1 VHAAANTKAGLAA
14 LRLASSHLIGAP
26 LASPEAAVEWFGA
39 VQAQDFAGAKWALA
53 QRIRNCD
60 DACVEAAFQ
69 RGTILRTHVLRSTW
83 HFVHP
88 ADLRFML
95 ELSRERVK
103 RVMAPY
109 DRKLSIDA
117 PLLRKSQRVFEKSL
131 VGGHFLTREE
141 LAERLAAAGI
151 QAAGQRL
158 AHLAMH
164 AELDGL
170 IVSGPRRGKQFTY
183 SLLDERVP
191 AVKPLEREA
200 ALAALAVRYFQSH
213 GPATPHDFAWW
224 ASLTVTDAK
233 RALASAGKTVTER
246 AFDPGSYFGV
256 FPRTT
261 PSPAKPLL
269 RLLPN
274 YDEYLIALKD
284 YGPVLDPALSDHMR
298 QNQHVLGQHLIV
310 RDGLVVGGWRR
321 ELDKNGVRVEATLLT
336 PLSVAAKQALRTEAE
351 RFAHFLGLPLTL
363 VTLVATS
370 PA

>member
-1 VHAAANTKAGLAA
+1 VSVAANTKDRLAA
-14 LRLASSHLIGAP
+14 LRLASSHLIGPP
-26 LASPEAAVEWFGA
+26 LASPEAAVAWFGA

-60 DACVEAAFQ
+60 DACVDAMFQ
-69 RGTILRTHVLRSTW
+69 RGAILRTHVLRSTW

-88 ADLRFML
+88 ADVRFML
-95 ELSRERVK
+95 QLSRERVK

-109 DRKLSIDA
+109 DRKLDIDA
-117 PLLRKSQRVFEKSL
+117 PLLRKSHRTLEKSL
-131 VGGHFLTREE
+131 AGGRFLTREE

-183 SLLDERVP
+183 ALLEERVP
-191 AVKPLEREA
+191 SVEPMEPEA
-200 ALAALAVRYFQSH
+200 ALAALAARYFQSH

-233 RALASAGKTVTER
+233 RALASAGKTVSER
-246 AFDPGSYFGV
+246 AFDTGSYFGV
-256 FPRTT
+256 FPRTN
-261 PSPAKPLL
+261 PSPAKPVL

-274 YDEYLIALKD
+274 YDEYVIALKD
-284 YGPVLDPALSDHMR
+284 YGPVLDSALRDR
-298 QNQHVLGQHLIV
+298 IGQNRHVLAQHLIV
-310 RDGLVVGGWRR
+310 LDGLVVGGWRR
-321 ELDKNGVRVEATLLT
+321 ELDKSGVRVEATLLT
-336 PLSVAAKQALRTEAE
+336 PLSVAAKKALRSEAE
-351 RFAHFLGLPLTL
+351 RFAHFLGRPLTL
-363 VTLVATS
+363 VTRVAAS
-370 PA
+370 HV